1 MKQRSSV
8 QEGLKGPESAQK
20 VTHREAP
27 SERSKEPH
35 VTRSG
40 SRDSVLGS
48 FINKI
53 RPSRGQQVS
62 PVSVNHRRPTPSAR
76 SNQQSVCAE
85 PNDGRRIE
93 NARPSRTES
102 EYIWMLKE
110 KDACIQ
116 KLQAEYVKSVQEY
129 DARIADYTRRIEEQ
143 ERHITGL
150 EQERTNLEKHLNLM
164 RDERRRLESVAL
176 VAQEGALKAMAKGGH
191 VPKEDRVVRDELTRL
206 QDAVRQWARKYA
218 VETMADIDSVPS
230 QQKDQVIKHLKGYCI
245 QTEWSHFVRNA
256 QIPLNKIPF
265 VLVESLLAKHIFG
278 QMFMDPFFLFPE
290 SSDDSTLPGRANMR
304 LLYDAMK
311 QADQAKAHIWR
322 SQIIS
327 VLSDSMQSR
336 LQESTGVWMNAFLRS
351 PAQLLLRTIA
361 DDTSLRTRNA
371 ELQKLYH
378 RAGKLA
384 LSLWAQRATIK
395 CYGLSQLQKFSSSSP
410 TMSAHRLH
418 QLDEDDECLDGRKIL
433 ACMQPAV
440 LAFGNESGEN
450 YDTSKVWASAVVL
463 VAGDE

>member
-1 MKQRSSV
+1 MKQRSSI
-8 QEGLKGPESAQK
+8 QEGLKGPENGQK
-20 VTHREAP
+20 VRHRETP

-35 VTRSG
+35 GTRSG
-40 SRDSVLGS
+40 NRDSVLGS
-48 FINKI
+48 WMNKI
-53 RPSRGQQVS
+53 RPSRGQQPS
-62 PVSVNHRRPTPSAR
+62 PISVNHRRPTPSAR

-85 PNDGRRIE
+85 PRDGRRIE

-102 EYIWMLKE
+102 EYIWMIKE

-116 KLQAEYVKSVQEY
+116 KLRAEYIESVREY
-129 DARIADYTRRIEEQ
+129 EARIADYTRRMEEQ
-143 ERHITGL
+143 ERHITEL
-150 EQERTNLEKHLNLM
+150 EQERTNLEKDLDILRN
-164 RDERRRLESVAL
+164 ERQRLESVAL

-191 VPKEDRVVRDELTRL
+191 VPKEDRVIRDELTRL

-218 VETMADIDSVPS
+218 VEAMADIDGVPS

-245 QTEWSHFVRNA
+245 QTRWSDFLLKA
-256 QIPLNKIPF
+256 PIPSNKIPF
-265 VLVESLLAKHIFG
+265 VLVEALLAKHIFD

-290 SSDDSTLPGRANMR
+290 SSDGSTLPGRANMR

-311 QADQAKAHIWR
+311 QADQAKAHMWR

-336 LQESTGVWMNAFLRS
+336 LQEFARVWMSAFLRS
-351 PAQLLLRTIA
+351 PAQLLLHTIA
-361 DDTSLRTRNA
+361 DESGLRTRSA

-384 LSLWAQRATIK
+384 LSLWAQRASIK
-395 CYGLSQLQKFSSSSP
+395 CYGLSQLQTFSSSSP
-410 TMSAHRLH
+410 MMSAHRLH
-418 QLDEDDECLDGRKIL
+418 QLDEDDECLDGRKVL
-433 ACMQPAV
+433 ACMQPAI

-450 YDTSKVWASAVVL
+450 YETSKVWASAVVL
-463 VAGDE
+463 VAEDE